1 MKTTCIQRR
10 AQEGRKMKVRSLG
23 LNLMLC
29 VLLITT
35 GGCAV
40 LVAGAVGAGAGVGTY
55 RYVEGN
61 LKRDYMGPLPKVMR
75 ASLAALDDLKI
86 APNLEREDDSGALIR
101 GIMNDG
107 TKVTVNLKEISDN
120 QIEVGVRV
128 GFFGDRE
135 QSELVHEKITSRF
148 RDTYPSN

>member
-1 MKTTCIQRR
+1 
-10 AQEGRKMKVRSLG
+10 MKVQSLV
-23 LNLMLC
+23 LSLMWC
-29 VLLITT
+29 ALLITT
-35 GGCAV
+35 SGCAV
-40 LVAGAVGAGAGVGTY
+40 LVAGAVGAGAGVGTS

-61 LKRDYMGPLPKVMR
+61 LKRDYMGTLPKVMR

-128 GFFGDRE
+128 GFFGDKER
-135 QSELVHEKITSRF
+135 SELVHEKIELRF
-148 RDTYPSN
+148 KDNYPSA

>member
-1 MKTTCIQRR
+1 MWC
-10 AQEGRKMKVRSLG
+10 A
-23 LNLMLC
+23 
-29 VLLITT
+29 LLITT
-35 GGCAV
+35 SGCAV
-40 LVAGAVGAGAGVGTY
+40 LVAGVVGAGAGVGTY

-75 ASLAALDDLKI
+75 ASLVALEDLKI

-135 QSELVHEKITSRF
+135 RSELVNEKIALRF
-148 RDTYPSN
+148 KDTYPSA

>member
-1 MKTTCIQRR
+1 
-10 AQEGRKMKVRSLG
+10 
-23 LNLMLC
+23 MLF

-35 GGCAV
+35 SGCAV
-40 LVAGAVGAGAGVGTY
+40 LLAGAAGAGAGFGSY

-61 LKRDYMGPLPKVMR
+61 LKRDYMGPLPKVLN

-86 APNLEREDDSGALIR
+86 APNVEREDDSGGLIK

-107 TKVTVNLKEISDN
+107 IEVTVNLKKISDN

-135 QSELVHEKITSRF
+135 QSELVHEEITLRF
-148 RDTYPSN
+148 KDKYPSA

>member
-1 MKTTCIQRR
+1 
-10 AQEGRKMKVRSLG
+10 MKVQSLV
-23 LNLMLC
+23 LTLMLC

-35 GGCAV
+35 SGCAV
-40 LVAGAVGAGAGVGTY
+40 LVAGAAGAGAGVGTY

-61 LKRDYMGPLPKVMR
+61 LKRDYMGPLPKVMTS
-75 ASLAALDDLKI
+75 SLAALEDLKI
-86 APNLEREDDSGALIR
+86 APNVEREDDSGGLIK

-107 TKVTVNLKEISDN
+107 TEVTVNLKKISDN

-135 QSELVHEKITSRF
+135 QSELVHEEITLRF
-148 RDTYPSN
+148 KDKYPSA

>member
-1 MKTTCIQRR
+1 
-10 AQEGRKMKVRSLG
+10 MKVQSLV
-23 LNLMLC
+23 LSLMWC
-29 VLLITT
+29 ALLITT
-35 GGCAV
+35 SGCAV

-75 ASLAALDDLKI
+75 ASLVALEDLKI

-107 TKVTVNLKEISDN
+107 TKVTVNLKKISDN

-135 QSELVHEKITSRF
+135 QSELVQEKIELRF
-148 RDTYPSN
+148 KDTYPSA

>member
-1 MKTTCIQRR
+1 
-10 AQEGRKMKVRSLG
+10 
-23 LNLMLC
+23 MLC

-35 GGCAV
+35 SGCAV

-75 ASLAALDDLKI
+75 ASLVALDDLKI

-101 GIMNDG
+101 GIMKDG

-135 QSELVHEKITSRF
+135 QSELVHEKIELRF
-148 RDTYPSN
+148 KNKYPSV

>member
-1 MKTTCIQRR
+1 MWC
-10 AQEGRKMKVRSLG
+10 A
-23 LNLMLC
+23 
-29 VLLITT
+29 LLITT
-35 GGCAV
+35 SGCAV
-40 LVAGAVGAGAGVGTY
+40 LVAGAVGAGGGVGTY
-55 RYVEGN
+55 RYVEAN

-75 ASLAALDDLKI
+75 ASLAALEDLKI

-135 QSELVHEKITSRF
+135 RSELVHEKIALKF
-148 RDTYPSN
+148 KDNYPST